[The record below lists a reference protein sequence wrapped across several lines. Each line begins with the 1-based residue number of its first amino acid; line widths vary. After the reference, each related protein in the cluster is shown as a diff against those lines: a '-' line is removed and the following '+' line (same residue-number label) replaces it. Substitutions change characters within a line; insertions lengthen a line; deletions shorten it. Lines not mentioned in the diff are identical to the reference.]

1 VTLGR
6 LIGTRIL
13 VIFLSDFEVDAYPI
27 LLFLKYLIYP
37 PDGEEPKERRL
48 KAKNKHLKTVKEV
61 YLSSLNEQQKQPL
74 FDELKGKYEAEH
86 GECGLIKDLNSGFIL
101 G

>member
-1 VTLGR
+1 VR
-6 LIGTRIL
+6 LKSNAGQEIEIERKEAEKKAQKRHKEFKKL
-13 VIFLSDFEVDAYPI
+13 
-27 LLFLKYLIYP
+27 
-37 PDGEEPKERRL
+37 EEEQEKERRL

>member
-1 VTLGR
+1 MLITVTLGR

-37 PDGEEPKERRL
+37 PDGEEPVLSDRFVGLL
-48 KAKNKHLKTVKEV
+48 KSNPTENLLLQRE
-61 YLSSLNEQQKQPL
+61 
-74 FDELKGKYEAEH
+74 DE
-86 GECGLIKDLNSGFIL
+86 SGAQSTHK
-101 G
+101 